1 MKYSI
6 KIDKY
11 VKDRFK
17 IFKEDELVYIGE
29 KVGDAS
35 SYFDAFI
42 GETFAK
48 GAHFLF
54 FNKKEDEIL
63 KIERNFYDKN
73 KEYKLY
79 EMGKDMGY
87 IKSTLGESIVEIN
100 IDYKKEKMDFKLS
113 RNDNILKLKKIG
125 TIISK
130 KQGFRSYEEMEMEL
144 EDQKYE
150 ILLLSLSVY
159 IWDVLIKNKI
169 AFV

>member
-6 KIDKY
+6 RIDKY

-35 SYFDAFI
+35 SFFDAFI

-79 EMGKDMGY
+79 EFGKESGY
-87 IKSTLGESIVEIN
+87 IKSSLEEKNVDIN
-100 IDYKKEKMDFKLS
+100 IDYNKEKLNFKLN
-113 RNDNILKLKKIG
+113 RNDNIINLDGIG
-125 TIISK
+125 KIISK
-130 KQGFRSYEEMEMEL
+130 KQGFRSYEEMEIEV
-144 EDQKYE
+144 EDKKYE
-150 ILLLSLSVY
+150 ILLLALSVY

-169 AFV
+169 AFI

>member
-17 IFKEDELVYIGE
+17 ISKEDELIYIGE

-48 GAHFLF
+48 GAYFLF

-79 EMGKDMGY
+79 ENGKEAGY
-87 IKSTLGESIVEIN
+87 IKSSLEEKIVDIN
-100 IDYKKEKMDFKLS
+100 INYNEEKMNFKLS
-113 RNDNILKLKKIG
+113 RNDNILNLKGIG
-125 TIISK
+125 RIISK
-130 KQGFRSYEEMEMEL
+130 KQGFRSYEEMEIEL
-144 EDQKYE
+144 EDKKYE